1 MESFTASDI
10 LHFISPDNTYYSM
23 LPMPKSTLTR
33 IRFIVNVGA
42 INEDKDEVKGVA
54 HFLEH
59 MKRKD
64 SKFYTLEQF
73 IQIYDKNNIKSNAG
87 TSYTHTYYYTSSIG
101 NIDKCLD
108 ILWAQYDHT
117 IFNQKRFDDEKHVI
131 INEYNRSYSDLVYLK
146 FRKNLFPQISERLQD
161 PVLGTPE
168 SINAIKIDDV
178 INFQNKYYKRP
189 HVIICGNFNV
199 KEVIEKYNLKETNFQ
214 PNLLQYQCNMSF
226 TQRGSSSA
234 HCEDAPIC
242 AYTSLCS
249 GSFSQRGSSSAHYE
263 NAPICAYISLCS
275 GSFDEIYGP
284 ISLNIHIED
293 SLDKKKISTTVD
305 IYFRIYNKL
314 SLHPHI
320 IQILSK
326 LLTDT
331 NASILQNKLRSE
343 MCLTY
348 GVSSKSYQQHNSIN
362 YYKICFDCD
371 NDKFE
376 KCIYETVIILN
387 QIHNSGF
394 DAERFEIVK
403 THLKNDL
410 LINNEKFAYT
420 TDTSIIEK
428 YIMNYIQEGIPFR
441 CIKRSI
447 DIIDALSLE
456 DINNLFRKIFTKNNC
471 AVLIRS
477 NSNDIK
483 SPEYKEKI
491 YNLFNTLI

>member
-10 LHFISPDNTYYSM
+10 LHFISPDDTVYSM
-23 LPMPKSTLTR
+23 LFMPKSTLIR
-33 IRFIVNVGA
+33 IRFMVNVGA

-54 HFLEH
+54 HYLEH

-64 SKFYTLEQF
+64 SIKYTLEQF
-73 IQIYDKNNIKSNAG
+73 IQIYDKYNIKSNAC
-87 TSYTHTYYYTSSIG
+87 TSYTHTYYFTSSIG

-108 ILWAQYDHT
+108 ILWDQYDHT

-146 FRKNLFPQISERLQD
+146 FRKNLFPQISERLHD

-168 SINAIKIDDV
+168 SINAIKIEDV
-178 INFQNKYYKRP
+178 INFQNKHYKRQRP

-199 KEVIEKYNLKETNFQ
+199 NEIIKKYNLKETFFL
-214 PNLLQYQCNMSF
+214 PNVLQYQCNMSF
-226 TQRGSSSA
+226 
-234 HCEDAPIC
+234 
-242 AYTSLCS
+242 
-249 GSFSQRGSSSAHYE
+249 
-263 NAPICAYISLCS
+263 
-275 GSFDEIYGP
+275 DEIYGHN
-284 ISLNIHIED
+284 SLNIHVED

-314 SLHPHI
+314 SLHPNI
-320 IQILSK
+320 IHILSK

-331 NASILQNKLRSE
+331 NASILQNKLRSQL
-343 MCLTY
+343 CLTY
-348 GVSSKSYQQHNSIN
+348 GVSSKSYQQDNNIN

-387 QIHNSGF
+387 QIYNSGF

-410 LINNEKFAYT
+410 LINNERFAYNS
-420 TDTSIIEK
+420 DTSIIEK
-428 YIMNYIQEGIPFR
+428 YIMNYIQEGMPFR
-441 CIKRSI
+441 CIKNSI
-447 DIIDALSLE
+447 NIIDALSLE
-456 DINNLFRKIFTKNNC
+456 DMNNLFRKIFTKNNC

-491 YNLFNTLI
+491 YNLFNTLF

>member
-1 MESFTASDI
+1 MKSFTASDI
-10 LHFISPDNTYYSM
+10 QHFISPDGTYYAM

-42 INEDKDEVKGVA
+42 INEDEVKGVA
-54 HFLEH
+54 HYLEH

-117 IFNQKRFDDEKHVI
+117 IFNQKRFNDEKHVI

-146 FRKNLFPQISERLQD
+146 FRKDLFPQINERLHD

-189 HVIICGNFNV
+189 HVIICGNFDI
-199 KEVIEKYNLKETNFQ
+199 KQVIEKYDLKETIFQ
-214 PNLLQYQCNMSF
+214 PNVLQYQCNMSF
-226 TQRGSSSA
+226 
-234 HCEDAPIC
+234 
-242 AYTSLCS
+242 
-249 GSFSQRGSSSAHYE
+249 
-263 NAPICAYISLCS
+263 N
-275 GSFDEIYGP
+275 EIYGP
-284 ISLNIHIED
+284 ISLHIYVED
-293 SLDKKKISTTVD
+293 SLDKKKISTTVE

-314 SLHPHI
+314 SLHSNI

-331 NASILQNKLRSE
+331 NASILKNKLRSE

-348 GVSSKSYQQHNSIN
+348 DISSQSHQQNNNIN
-362 YYKICFDCD
+362 YYKISFDCD

-376 KCIYETVIILN
+376 KCIYETVLILN
-387 QIHNSGF
+387 QIHNNGF

-428 YIMNYIQEGIPFR
+428 YIMNYIQEGIEFR

-477 NSNDIK
+477 NSNEIK

-491 YNLFNTLI
+491 YDLFNILI

>member
-1 MESFTASDI
+1 MKSFTASDI
-10 LHFISPDNTYYSM
+10 LHFISPDCTYYSM

-42 INEDKDEVKGVA
+42 INEDKDKVKGVA
-54 HFLEH
+54 HYLEH

-64 SKFYTLEQF
+64 SIKYTLEQF
-73 IQIYDKNNIKSNAG
+73 IQIYDKNNIKSNAC
-87 TSYTHTYYYTSSIG
+87 TSYTHTYYFTSSIG

-108 ILWAQYDHT
+108 ILWTQYDHT
-117 IFNQKRFDDEKHVI
+117 VFTQKRFDDEKHVI
-131 INEYNRSYSDLVYLK
+131 INEYNRSYSDLVHLK

-189 HVIICGNFNV
+189 HVIICGNFDI
-199 KEVIEKYNLKETNFQ
+199 KQVIEKYDLKETFFL
-214 PNLLQYQCNMSF
+214 PNVLQYQCN
-226 TQRGSSSA
+226 R
-234 HCEDAPIC
+234 
-242 AYTSLCS
+242 
-249 GSFSQRGSSSAHYE
+249 
-263 NAPICAYISLCS
+263 
-275 GSFDEIYGP
+275 SFDEIYGP
-284 ISLNIHIED
+284 ISLNIHVED

-305 IYFRIYNKL
+305 IYFRIYNKI
-314 SLHPHI
+314 SLHPNI
-320 IQILSK
+320 IHILSK

-331 NASILQNKLRSE
+331 NASILQNKLRTE

-348 GVSSKSYQQHNSIN
+348 GVSSQSYQQHNSIN
-362 YYKICFDCD
+362 YYKICVDCD

-410 LINNEKFAYT
+410 LINNERFAYT
-420 TDTSIIEK
+420 SDTSIIEK

-456 DINNLFRKIFTKNNC
+456 DINNLFRKIFTKDNC

>member
-146 FRKNLFPQISERLQD
+146 FRKNLFPQISERFHD

-168 SINAIKIDDV
+168 SINSIKIDDV

-189 HVIICGNFNV
+189 HVIICGNFDI
-199 KEVIEKYNLKETNFQ
+199 KQIIEKYDLKETFFL
-214 PNLLQYQCNMSF
+214 PNVLQYQCNM
-226 TQRGSSSA
+226 
-234 HCEDAPIC
+234 
-242 AYTSLCS
+242 
-249 GSFSQRGSSSAHYE
+249 
-263 NAPICAYISLCS
+263 
-275 GSFDEIYGP
+275 SFDEIYGP
-284 ISLNIHIED
+284 ISLNIHVED

-314 SLHPHI
+314 SLHPNI

-326 LLTDT
+326 LLTET
-331 NASILQNKLRSE
+331 NASILQNRLRSQ

-348 GVSSKSYQQHNSIN
+348 SVSSQSHQQNNNIN
-362 YYKICFDCD
+362 YYKISFDCD

-376 KCIYETVIILN
+376 KCINETVIILN
-387 QIHNSGF
+387 QIHKNGF
-394 DAERFEIVK
+394 DTERFEIVK

-410 LINNEKFAYT
+410 LINNERFAYT

-428 YIMNYIQEGIPFR
+428 YIMNYIQEGTQFR

-447 DIIDALSLE
+447 DIIDTLSLE
-456 DINNLFRKIFTKNNC
+456 DMNNLFRKIFTKNNC

>member
-10 LHFISPDNTYYSM
+10 KHFISPDCTYYSM
-23 LPMPKSTLTR
+23 LFMPKSTLTR
-33 IRFIVNVGA
+33 IKFMVNVGA
-42 INEDKDEVKGVA
+42 INEDKDEIKGVA
-54 HFLEH
+54 HYLEH

-64 SKFYTLEQF
+64 SKFHTLEQF
-73 IQIYDKNNIKSNAG
+73 IQIYDENNIKSNAC
-87 TSYTHTYYYTSSIG
+87 TSYTHTYYFTSSIG

-108 ILWAQYDHT
+108 ILWDQYDHT

-146 FRKNLFPQISERLQD
+146 FRKNLFPQISERFHD

-168 SINAIKIDDV
+168 SINAIKIEDV

-189 HVIICGNFNV
+189 HIIICGNFNV
-199 KEVIEKYNLKETNFQ
+199 KQVIEKYDLKETIFQ
-214 PNLLQYQCNMSF
+214 PNVLQYQCNMSF
-226 TQRGSSSA
+226 
-234 HCEDAPIC
+234 
-242 AYTSLCS
+242 
-249 GSFSQRGSSSAHYE
+249 
-263 NAPICAYISLCS
+263 
-275 GSFDEIYGP
+275 DEIYGP
-284 ISLNIHIED
+284 NSLNIHVED
-293 SLDKKKISTTVD
+293 CLDKKKISTTVE

-314 SLHPHI
+314 SLHPNI
-320 IQILSK
+320 IRILSK

-331 NASILQNKLRSE
+331 NASILQYKLRSQL
-343 MCLTY
+343 CLTY
-348 GVSSKSYQQHNSIN
+348 GVSSKSYQQHNNIN

-376 KCIYETVIILN
+376 KCIYETVILLN
-387 QIHNSGF
+387 QIHNNGF
-394 DAERFEIVK
+394 DFQRFEIVK

-410 LINNEKFAYT
+410 LINNEKFAYDS
-420 TDTSIIEK
+420 DTSIIEK
-428 YIMNYIQEGIPFR
+428 SIIDYIQEGKPFR
-441 CIKRSI
+441 CIKNSI
-447 DIIDALSLE
+447 NIIDALSLE
-456 DINNLFRKIFTKNNC
+456 DINNLFKKIFTKNNC

>member
-10 LHFISPDNTYYSM
+10 LHFISPDGTYYSM

-42 INEDKDEVKGVA
+42 INEDKNEIKGVA
-54 HFLEH
+54 HYLEH

-64 SKFYTLEQF
+64 SIKYTLEQF
-73 IQIYDKNNIKSNAG
+73 IQIYDENNIKSNACTG
-87 TSYTHTYYYTSSIG
+87 YTHTYYFTSSIG

-108 ILWAQYDHT
+108 ILWTQYDHT
-117 IFNQKRFDDEKHVI
+117 VFNQKRFDDEKHVI

-146 FRKNLFPQISERLQD
+146 FRKNLFPQISERFHD

-168 SINAIKIDDV
+168 SINSIKIDDV

-189 HVIICGNFNV
+189 HVIICGNFDI
-199 KEVIEKYNLKETNFQ
+199 KEVISKYNLQETNFQ
-214 PNLLQYQCNMSF
+214 PNVLQYQCNMSF
-226 TQRGSSSA
+226 SQSNSSSA

-242 AYTSLCS
+242 AY
-249 GSFSQRGSSSAHYE
+249 
-263 NAPICAYISLCS
+263 ISPCS

-284 ISLNIHIED
+284 ISLNIHVED

-305 IYFRIYNKL
+305 IYFRIYNKI
-314 SLHPHI
+314 SLHPNI

-326 LLTDT
+326 LLTET
-331 NASILQNKLRSE
+331 NASILQNRLRSQ

-348 GVSSKSYQQHNSIN
+348 SVSSQSHQQNNNIN
-362 YYKICFDCD
+362 YYKISFDCD

-376 KCIYETVIILN
+376 KCINETVIILN

-428 YIMNYIQEGIPFR
+428 YIMNYIQEGTQFR

-447 DIIDALSLE
+447 DIIDTLSLE
-456 DINNLFRKIFTKNNC
+456 DMNNLFRKIFTKNNC

>member
-10 LHFISPDNTYYSM
+10 LHFISPDDTYYSM

-73 IQIYDKNNIKSNAG
+73 IQIYDKNNIKSNAV
-87 TSYTHTYYYTSSIG
+87 TSYTHTYYFTSSIG

-146 FRKNLFPQISERLQD
+146 FRKNLFPQISKRLHD

-226 TQRGSSSA
+226 SQSS
-234 HCEDAPIC
+234 
-242 AYTSLCS
+242 
-249 GSFSQRGSSSAHYE
+249 SSSAHYE
-263 NAPICAYISLCS
+263 LPRC

-331 NASILQNKLRSE
+331 NASILKNKLRSE

-348 GVSSKSYQQHNSIN
+348 DVSSKSYQQNNSIN

-387 QIHNSGF
+387 QIHKNGF

-410 LINNEKFAYT
+410 LISNERFAYT
-420 TDTSIIEK
+420 SDTSIIEK

-456 DINNLFRKIFTKNNC
+456 DINNLFKKIFTKNNC

-477 NSNDIK
+477 NSNEIK

>member
-10 LHFISPDNTYYSM
+10 LHFISPDDTYYSM
-23 LPMPKSTLTR
+23 LQMPKSTLTK

-54 HFLEH
+54 HYLEH

-87 TSYTHTYYYTSSIG
+87 TNYTHTYYFTSSIG

-117 IFNQKRFDDEKHVI
+117 VFNQKRFDDEKHVI

-146 FRKNLFPQISERLQD
+146 FRKNLFPQISERFHD

-178 INFQNKYYKRP
+178 INFQKKYYKRP
-189 HVIICGNFNV
+189 HVVICGNFDI
-199 KEVIEKYNLKETNFQ
+199 KQVIEKYDLKETNFQ

-226 TQRGSSSA
+226 
-234 HCEDAPIC
+234 
-242 AYTSLCS
+242 
-249 GSFSQRGSSSAHYE
+249 
-263 NAPICAYISLCS
+263 
-275 GSFDEIYGP
+275 DEIYGP
-284 ISLNIHIED
+284 ISLNIHVED

-314 SLHPHI
+314 SLHPNI

-326 LLTDT
+326 LLTET
-331 NASILQNKLRSE
+331 NASILQNRLRSQ

-348 GVSSKSYQQHNSIN
+348 SVSSQSHQQNNNIN
-362 YYKICFDCD
+362 YYKISFDCD

-376 KCIYETVIILN
+376 KCINETVIILN

-428 YIMNYIQEGIPFR
+428 YIMNYIQEGTPFR

-447 DIIDALSLE
+447 DIIDTLSLE
-456 DINNLFRKIFTKNNC
+456 DMNNLFRKIFTKNNC

>member
-249 GSFSQRGSSSAHYE
+249 GSF
-263 NAPICAYISLCS
+263 
-275 GSFDEIYGP
+275 DEIYGS
-284 ISLNIHIED
+284 ISLNIHVED

-305 IYFRIYNKL
+305 IYFRIYNKI

-326 LLTDT
+326 LLTET
-331 NASILQNKLRSE
+331 NASILQNRLRSQ

-348 GVSSKSYQQHNSIN
+348 SVSSQSHQQNNNIN
-362 YYKICFDCD
+362 YYKISFDCD

-376 KCIYETVIILN
+376 KCIYETVLILN
-387 QIHNSGF
+387 QIHKTGF

-410 LINNEKFAYT
+410 LISNEKFAYT

-428 YIMNYIQEGIPFR
+428 YIMNYIQEGTPFR

-456 DINNLFRKIFTKNNC
+456 DMNNLFRKIFTKNNC

-477 NSNDIK
+477 NSNEIK

>member
-10 LHFISPDNTYYSM
+10 LHFISRDGTYYSM
-23 LPMPKSTLTR
+23 LPMPKSTLTK

-42 INEDKDEVKGVA
+42 INEDKDEVKGLA
-54 HFLEH
+54 HYLEH

-87 TSYTHTYYYTSSIG
+87 TNYTHTYYFTSSIG

-117 IFNQKRFDDEKHVI
+117 VFNQKRFDDEKHVI

-146 FRKNLFPQISERLQD
+146 FRKNLFPQISERLHD

-189 HVIICGNFNV
+189 HVIICGNFDI
-199 KEVIEKYNLKETNFQ
+199 KQIIEKYDLKETFFL
-214 PNLLQYQCNMSF
+214 PNVLQYQCNM
-226 TQRGSSSA
+226 
-234 HCEDAPIC
+234 
-242 AYTSLCS
+242 
-249 GSFSQRGSSSAHYE
+249 
-263 NAPICAYISLCS
+263 
-275 GSFDEIYGP
+275 SFDEIYGP
-284 ISLNIHIED
+284 ISLNIHVED

-331 NASILQNKLRSE
+331 NASILKNKLRSE

-348 GVSSKSYQQHNSIN
+348 DVSSQSHQQNNNIN

-394 DAERFEIVK
+394 DAERFGIVK
-403 THLKNDL
+403 THLKNDF

-483 SPEYKEKI
+483 SPEYKDKI

>member
-1 MESFTASDI
+1 MESFTALDI
-10 LHFISPDNTYYSM
+10 KHFISPDSTYYSM
-23 LPMPKSTLTR
+23 LFMPKSTLTR
-33 IRFIVNVGA
+33 IKFMVNVGA
-42 INEDKDEVKGVA
+42 INEDKDDVKGVA
-54 HFLEH
+54 HYLEH

-64 SKFYTLEQF
+64 SEFHTLEQF
-73 IQIYDKNNIKSNAG
+73 IQIYDENNIKSNAC

-108 ILWAQYDHT
+108 ILWEQYDHT

-131 INEYNRSYSDLVYLK
+131 INEYNRNYSDLVYLK
-146 FRKNLFPQISERLQD
+146 FRKNLFPQINERFHD

-168 SINAIKIDDV
+168 SINAIKIEDV
-178 INFQNKYYKRP
+178 INFQNKHYKRQRP

-199 KEVIEKYNLKETNFQ
+199 NEIIKKYNLKETIFL
-214 PNLLQYQCNMSF
+214 PNVLQYQCNMSF
-226 TQRGSSSA
+226 
-234 HCEDAPIC
+234 
-242 AYTSLCS
+242 
-249 GSFSQRGSSSAHYE
+249 
-263 NAPICAYISLCS
+263 
-275 GSFDEIYGP
+275 DEIYGHN
-284 ISLNIHIED
+284 SLNIHVED
-293 SLDKKKISTTVD
+293 SLDKKKISTTVE

-314 SLHPHI
+314 SLHPNI
-320 IQILSK
+320 IHILSK

-331 NASILQNKLRSE
+331 NASILQNKLRSQL
-343 MCLTY
+343 CLTY
-348 GVSSKSYQQHNSIN
+348 GVSSKSYQQDNNIN

-410 LINNEKFAYT
+410 LINNERFAYNS
-420 TDTSIIEK
+420 DTSIIEK
-428 YIMNYIQEGIPFR
+428 YIMNYIQEGMPFR
-441 CIKRSI
+441 CIKNSI
-447 DIIDALSLE
+447 NIIDALYLE
-456 DINNLFRKIFTKNNC
+456 DMNNLFKKIFIKNNC

-491 YNLFNTLI
+491 YNLFNTLF

>member
-10 LHFISPDNTYYSM
+10 LHFISPDCTYYSM

-54 HFLEH
+54 HYLEH

-87 TSYTHTYYYTSSIG
+87 TNYTHTYYFTSSIG

-146 FRKNLFPQISERLQD
+146 FRKNLFPQISERLHD

-178 INFQNKYYKRP
+178 INFQKKYYKRP
-189 HVIICGNFNV
+189 HVIICGNFDI
-199 KEVIEKYNLKETNFQ
+199 KQVIEKYDLKETNFQ
-214 PNLLQYQCNMSF
+214 PNVLQYQCNM
-226 TQRGSSSA
+226 
-234 HCEDAPIC
+234 
-242 AYTSLCS
+242 
-249 GSFSQRGSSSAHYE
+249 
-263 NAPICAYISLCS
+263 
-275 GSFDEIYGP
+275 SFDEIYGP
-284 ISLNIHIED
+284 ISLNIHVED

-314 SLHPHI
+314 SLHPNI
-320 IQILSK
+320 IHILSK
-326 LLTDT
+326 LLTET
-331 NASILQNKLRSE
+331 NASILKNKLRSE

-348 GVSSKSYQQHNSIN
+348 DVSSQSHQQHNNIN

-410 LINNEKFAYT
+410 LINNERFAYDS
-420 TDTSIIEK
+420 DTSIIEK

-491 YNLFNTLI
+491 YDLFNTLI

>member
-1 MESFTASDI
+1 MESFTASNI
-10 LHFISPDNTYYSM
+10 LHFISRDSTYYSM

-42 INEDKDEVKGVA
+42 INEDKNEVKGVA

-64 SKFYTLEQF
+64 SIKYTLEQF

-87 TSYTHTYYYTSSIG
+87 TNYTHTYYFTSSIG

-117 IFNQKRFDDEKHVI
+117 VFNQKRFDDEKHVI

-146 FRKNLFPQISERLQD
+146 FRKNLFPQISKRLHD

-178 INFQNKYYKRP
+178 INFQKKYYKRP
-189 HVIICGNFNV
+189 HVIICGNFDI
-199 KEVIEKYNLKETNFQ
+199 KQVIEKYDLKETFFL
-214 PNLLQYQCNMSF
+214 PNVLQYQCNM
-226 TQRGSSSA
+226 
-234 HCEDAPIC
+234 
-242 AYTSLCS
+242 
-249 GSFSQRGSSSAHYE
+249 
-263 NAPICAYISLCS
+263 
-275 GSFDEIYGP
+275 SFDEIYGP

-314 SLHPHI
+314 SLHPNI
-320 IQILSK
+320 IHILSK

-331 NASILQNKLRSE
+331 NASILKNKLRSE

-348 GVSSKSYQQHNSIN
+348 DVSSKSYQQYNSIN

-376 KCIYETVIILN
+376 KCIYETVLILN
-387 QIHNSGF
+387 QIHNTGF

-410 LINNEKFAYT
+410 LISNERFAYT

>member
-10 LHFISPDNTYYSM
+10 LHFISPDDTYYSM
-23 LPMPKSTLTR
+23 LQMPKSTLTR

-54 HFLEH
+54 HYLEH

-146 FRKNLFPQISERLQD
+146 FRKHLFPQINERLHD

-189 HVIICGNFNV
+189 HVIICGNFDI
-199 KEVIEKYNLKETNFQ
+199 KQVIEKYDLKETFFQ
-214 PNLLQYQCNMSF
+214 PNVLQYQCNM
-226 TQRGSSSA
+226 
-234 HCEDAPIC
+234 
-242 AYTSLCS
+242 
-249 GSFSQRGSSSAHYE
+249 
-263 NAPICAYISLCS
+263 
-275 GSFDEIYGP
+275 SFDEIYGP
-284 ISLNIHIED
+284 ISLNIHVED

-331 NASILQNKLRSE
+331 NASILKNKLRSE

-348 GVSSKSYQQHNSIN
+348 DVSSKSYQQNNNIN
-362 YYKICFDCD
+362 YYKISFDCD

-441 CIKRSI
+441 CIKKSI

>member
-10 LHFISPDNTYYSM
+10 KHFISPDCTYYSM
-23 LPMPKSTLTR
+23 LFMPKSTLTR
-33 IRFIVNVGA
+33 IKFMVNVGA
-42 INEDKDEVKGVA
+42 INEDKDEIKGVA
-54 HFLEH
+54 HYLEH

-64 SKFYTLEQF
+64 SKFHTLEQF
-73 IQIYDKNNIKSNAG
+73 IQIYDENNIKSNAC
-87 TSYTHTYYYTSSIG
+87 TSYTHTYYFTSSIG

-108 ILWAQYDHT
+108 ILWDQYDHT

-146 FRKNLFPQISERLQD
+146 FRKNLFPQISERFHD

-168 SINAIKIDDV
+168 SINAIKIEDV
-178 INFQNKYYKRP
+178 INFQNKHYTRP
-189 HVIICGNFNV
+189 HVIICGNFNIQQ
-199 KEVIEKYNLKETNFQ
+199 VIEKYDLKETNFQ
-214 PNLLQYQCNMSF
+214 PNVLQYQCNMSF
-226 TQRGSSSA
+226 
-234 HCEDAPIC
+234 
-242 AYTSLCS
+242 
-249 GSFSQRGSSSAHYE
+249 
-263 NAPICAYISLCS
+263 N
-275 GSFDEIYGP
+275 EIYGP
-284 ISLNIHIED
+284 NSLNIHVED
-293 SLDKKKISTTVD
+293 SLDKKKISTTVE

-314 SLHPHI
+314 SLHPNI
-320 IQILSK
+320 IRILSK

-331 NASILQNKLRSE
+331 NASILQNKLRSQ

-348 GVSSKSYQQHNSIN
+348 GVSSKSYQQDNNIN

-387 QIHNSGF
+387 QIHNNGF
-394 DAERFEIVK
+394 DAQRFEIVK

-410 LINNEKFAYT
+410 LINNEKFAYDS
-420 TDTSIIEK
+420 DTSIIEK
-428 YIMNYIQEGIPFR
+428 SIIDYIQEGKLFR
-441 CIKRSI
+441 CIKNSI
-447 DIIDALSLE
+447 NIIDALSLE
-456 DINNLFRKIFTKNNC
+456 DMNNLFKKIFTKNNC

>member
-10 LHFISPDNTYYSM
+10 QHFISPDGTYYAM

-33 IRFIVNVGA
+33 IRFMVNVGA

-54 HFLEH
+54 HYLEH

-73 IQIYDKNNIKSNAG
+73 IQIYDENNIKSNAC

-146 FRKNLFPQISERLQD
+146 FRKNLFPQISERFHD

-178 INFQNKYYKRP
+178 INFQKKYYKRP

-199 KEVIEKYNLKETNFQ
+199 KEVIEKYDLKETNFQ

-226 TQRGSSSA
+226 SQRGCSSA
-234 HCEDAPIC
+234 HCEDASASPR
-242 AYTSLCS
+242 S
-249 GSFSQRGSSSAHYE
+249 GSF
-263 NAPICAYISLCS
+263 N
-275 GSFDEIYGP
+275 EIYGP
-284 ISLNIHIED
+284 NSLNIHIED

-314 SLHPHI
+314 SLHPNI

-331 NASILQNKLRSE
+331 NASILQNKLRSQ

-348 GVSSKSYQQHNSIN
+348 GVSSKSYQQHNNIN

-376 KCIYETVIILN
+376 KCINETVILLN
-387 QIHNSGF
+387 QIHNIGF

-410 LINNEKFAYT
+410 LINNERFAYDS
-420 TDTSIIEK
+420 DTSIIEK
-428 YIMNYIQEGIPFR
+428 YIINYIQEGIPFK
-441 CIKRSI
+441 CIKKSI
-447 DIIDALSLE
+447 NIIDALSLE

-483 SPEYKEKI
+483 SSEYNEKLYDI
-491 YNLFNTLI
+491 FNRMY

>member
-10 LHFISPDNTYYSM
+10 KHFISPDCTYYSM
-23 LPMPKSTLTR
+23 LFMPKSTLTR
-33 IRFIVNVGA
+33 IKFMVNVGA
-42 INEDKDEVKGVA
+42 INEDKDDVKGVA
-54 HFLEH
+54 HYLEH

-64 SKFYTLEQF
+64 SEFYTSEQF
-73 IQIYDKNNIKSNAG
+73 IQIYDENNIKSNAC

-131 INEYNRSYSDLVYLK
+131 INEYNRNYSDLVYLK
-146 FRKNLFPQISERLQD
+146 FRKNLFPQINERFHD

-168 SINAIKIDDV
+168 SINAIKIEDV

-189 HVIICGNFNV
+189 HIIICGNFNV
-199 KEVIEKYNLKETNFQ
+199 KQVIEKYDLKETIFQ
-214 PNLLQYQCNMSF
+214 PNVLQYQCNMSF
-226 TQRGSSSA
+226 
-234 HCEDAPIC
+234 
-242 AYTSLCS
+242 
-249 GSFSQRGSSSAHYE
+249 
-263 NAPICAYISLCS
+263 
-275 GSFDEIYGP
+275 DEIYGP
-284 ISLNIHIED
+284 NSLNIHVED
-293 SLDKKKISTTVD
+293 SLDKKKISTTVE

-314 SLHPHI
+314 SLHPNI
-320 IQILSK
+320 IRILSK

-331 NASILQNKLRSE
+331 NASILQYKLRSQL
-343 MCLTY
+343 CLTY
-348 GVSSKSYQQHNSIN
+348 GVSSKSYQQHNNIN

-376 KCIYETVIILN
+376 KCIYETVILLN
-387 QIHNSGF
+387 QIHNNGF
-394 DAERFEIVK
+394 DFQRFEIVK

-410 LINNEKFAYT
+410 LINNEKFAYDS
-420 TDTSIIEK
+420 DTSIIEK
-428 YIMNYIQEGIPFR
+428 YIIDYIQEGKSFR
-441 CIKRSI
+441 CIKNSI
-447 DIIDALSLE
+447 NIIDALSLE
-456 DINNLFRKIFTKNNC
+456 DMNNLFKKIFTKNNC

>member
-10 LHFISPDNTYYSM
+10 LHFISPDDTVSEGNSRDYTYYSM

-54 HFLEH
+54 HYLEH

-117 IFNQKRFDDEKHVI
+117 VFNQKRFDDEKHVI
-131 INEYNRSYSDLVYLK
+131 INEYNRSYSDLVFLK

-226 TQRGSSSA
+226 SQRGSSSA
-234 HCEDAPIC
+234 HCENAS
-242 AYTSLCS
+242 TS
-249 GSFSQRGSSSAHYE
+249 
-263 NAPICAYISLCS
+263 PCS

-284 ISLNIHIED
+284 ISLNIHVED

-314 SLHPHI
+314 SLHPNI
-320 IQILSK
+320 IHILSK

-331 NASILQNKLRSE
+331 NASILKNKLRSE

-348 GVSSKSYQQHNSIN
+348 DVSSQSHQQHNNIN
-362 YYKICFDCD
+362 YYKISFDCD

-376 KCIYETVIILN
+376 KCIYETVLILN
-387 QIHNSGF
+387 QIHNNGF

-447 DIIDALSLE
+447 DIIDTLSLE

>member
-1 MESFTASDI
+1 MESFTASNI
-10 LHFISPDNTYYSM
+10 LHFISRDSTYYSM
-23 LPMPKSTLTR
+23 LYMPKSTLTR
-33 IRFIVNVGA
+33 IKFMVNVGA

-64 SKFYTLEQF
+64 SEFYTSEQF
-73 IQIYDKNNIKSNAG
+73 IQIYDENNIKSNAC
-87 TSYTHTYYYTSSIG
+87 TSYTHTYYFTSSIG

-131 INEYNRSYSDLVYLK
+131 INEYNRNYSDLVYLK
-146 FRKNLFPQISERLQD
+146 FRKNFFPQINERFHD

-189 HVIICGNFNV
+189 HIIICGNFNV
-199 KEVIEKYNLKETNFQ
+199 KQVIEKYDLKETIFQ
-214 PNLLQYQCNMSF
+214 PNVLQYQCNMSF
-226 TQRGSSSA
+226 
-234 HCEDAPIC
+234 
-242 AYTSLCS
+242 
-249 GSFSQRGSSSAHYE
+249 
-263 NAPICAYISLCS
+263 
-275 GSFDEIYGP
+275 DEIYGP
-284 ISLNIHIED
+284 NSLNIHVED
-293 SLDKKKISTTVD
+293 CLDKKKISTTVE

-314 SLHPHI
+314 SLHPNI
-320 IQILSK
+320 IRILSK

-331 NASILQNKLRSE
+331 NASILQYKLRSQL
-343 MCLTY
+343 CLTY
-348 GVSSKSYQQHNSIN
+348 GVSSKSYQQHNNIN

-376 KCIYETVIILN
+376 KCIYETVILLN
-387 QIHNSGF
+387 QIHNNGF
-394 DAERFEIVK
+394 DFKRFEIVK

-410 LINNEKFAYT
+410 LINNEKFAYDS
-420 TDTSIIEK
+420 DTSIIEK
-428 YIMNYIQEGIPFR
+428 SIIDYIQEGKPFR
-441 CIKRSI
+441 CIKNSI
-447 DIIDALSLE
+447 NIIDALSLE
-456 DINNLFRKIFTKNNC
+456 DMNNLFKKIFTKNNC